1 VLAEEKEENKKKM
14 KKKRKAVNDKYL
26 EHSKERLMFYHHLC
40 GSGKERLKRGKNMKK
55 LSFVNKICRYL
66 LLKKRRTH
74 HRQFLE

>member
-40 GSGKERLKRGKNMKK
+40 GRLKRGKNMKK

-74 HRQFLE
+74 HRQLLE